1 MAYRPDRRAPT
12 PMGLRIVIEV
22 AGISSGMELAVKE
35 DLAMAIEQRYGNTV
49 RVVSVEPLGGYDNG

>member
-1 MAYRPDRRAPT
+1 MAYRSTKRNPA

-35 DLAMAIEQRYGNTV
+35 DLAMAIEQRYGNAV
-49 RVVSVEPLGGYDNG
+49 RVVSVEPMGEECL